1 MVFLFY
7 CIHRVSGSSEQFDDH
22 NKFKNIYFCNRMS
35 KTINIVGAGFTG
47 LTMAY
52 HLSKAGW
59 KVNLFEK
66 DAEVGGL
73 AGSYKI
79 GDQYLEKFYHHWF
92 TSDKAVTDLIK
103 ELQCEEKIIVRPIKN
118 GMYYANNFFKLS
130 SPMDLL
136 KFKPL
141 NIIGRIRLGFVV
153 LAVRMIKDWKK
164 LESITAKDW
173 LLKICGKQGYTIVWE
188 PLLKGKFG
196 RYAEDVSA
204 VWFWNKLKLRG
215 GSRGEKGK
223 EYLAYYKGGFA
234 SLANTMVAEIEKNQ
248 GKVFVSKPVV
258 EVNNTE
264 LKTAD
269 GELFPADKTV
279 MTIPFPIISKL
290 LGNNVSEAYKKELN
304 RIQYLGNVCLTLE
317 LKHSLSEIYWLNV
330 NDPGFP
336 FVGVIEHTN
345 FEPTESYKGR
355 HIVYLSKYLPT
366 DETLYNMTEAEFFTY
381 AMTYIKKM
389 FPAFEDSWVLD
400 YHVWKEA
407 YSQPLVTLHY
417 SRIIPDYKTPLP
429 NVLINTMAQIY
440 PEDRG
445 TNYAVREGKLIAE
458 RIIKGE
464 L

>member
-1 MVFLFY
+1 M
-7 CIHRVSGSSEQFDDH
+7 
-22 NKFKNIYFCNRMS
+22 NK

-52 HLSKAGW
+52 YLSKAGW
-59 KVNLFEK
+59 HVNLFEK

-73 AGSYKI
+73 AGSYKV
-79 GDQYLEKFYHHWF
+79 GEQYLEKFYHHWF
-92 TSDKAVTDLIK
+92 TSDADVKGLIK
-103 ELQCEEKIIVRPIKN
+103 DLDREKNIIIRPIKN
-118 GMYYANNFFKLS
+118 GMYFSNNFFKLS
-130 SPMDLL
+130 SPTDLL

-141 NIIGRIRLGFVV
+141 SLIGRIRLGFVV
-153 LAVRMIKDWKK
+153 LAVRVIKDWKK
-164 LESITAKDW
+164 LEDITAKDW
-173 LLKICGKQGYTIVWE
+173 LIKICGKKGYSIVWE

-223 EYLAYYKGGFA
+223 EYLAYYKGGFG
-234 SLANTMVAEIEKNQ
+234 SLAESMVEEIKKFGGNVYLGNE
-248 GKVFVSKPVV
+248 VV
-258 EVNNTE
+258 EVDGQGI
-264 LKTAD
+264 KTKD
-269 GELFPADKTV
+269 GAVFNADKTV
-279 MTIPFPIISKL
+279 LTIPFPVISKIM
-290 LGNNVSEAYKKELN
+290 GDRVSDEYKKGLN
-304 RIQYLGNVCLTLE
+304 KIQYLGNVCLTLE
-317 LKHSLSEIYWLNV
+317 LSHSLSEIYWLNV

-366 DETLYNMTEAEFFTY
+366 DEALYNMTESEFY
-381 AMTYIKKM
+381 AYAIPFIKKM
-389 FPAFEDSWVLD
+389 FPAFDETWVLD
-400 YHVWKEA
+400 YHVWKDA

-417 SRIIPDYKTPLP
+417 SEIIPGYKTPLP

-445 TNYAVREGKLIAE
+445 TNYAVREGRSMAGKIA
-458 RIIKGE
+458 KGE
-464 L
+464 F